1 MQLIKDSSELW
12 SKIQALTLLVLQDA
26 LRSIL
31 CTAAMNNEKLCTIT
45 GNDRLGQKKKKNEPH
60 KGKSTFDIESIFEKM
75 HIDYGHFYHQ
85 IRWFHVISSTCSSSN
100 LLWGGVKLSD
110 SKFYSSSGVLHPSR
124 TPYGRP
130 GPSFLLR
137 WWFSS
142 ISKLWKSRKWA
153 LTTPHRS
160 EISIWPKNW
169 LWPKKTKVFQAEWG

>member
-1 MQLIKDSSELW
+1 MIVW
-12 SKIQALTLLVLQDA
+12 
-26 LRSIL
+26 
-31 CTAAMNNEKLCTIT
+31 
-45 GNDRLGQKKKKNEPH
+45 GKKKWTTQRKIDFWH
-60 KGKSTFDIESIFEKM
+60 RVDFEKM

-124 TPYGRP
+124 TPCGRT